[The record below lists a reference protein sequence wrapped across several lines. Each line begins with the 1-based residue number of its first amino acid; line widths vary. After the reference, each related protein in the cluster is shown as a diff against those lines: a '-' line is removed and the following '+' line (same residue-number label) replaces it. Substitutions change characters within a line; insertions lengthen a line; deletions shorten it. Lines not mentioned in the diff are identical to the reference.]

1 MKLDVRRKELNTRQ
15 KALRQALEAGSD
27 ESLVIQRFLDL
38 HGILHSAQVATEAP
52 WSYEDLLLNEVEED
66 QFRIIPEGEDHSIA
80 WIIWHLSRI
89 EDITMNL
96 LLAGRDQVFEAGGW
110 LAKTKSPII
119 HTCNGTG
126 AEVAQALSAV
136 LEIPALRAYR
146 HAVGRATREV
156 VQNLTRAD
164 FSRKVDRHNLQRVV
178 DEGGVVE
185 AGYSVVDY
193 WGRQDVT
200 GLLLMPPTR
209 HTIVHWNEVR
219 MIIKRIG

>member
-110 LAKTKSPII
+110 LAKTKSPIK